1 MKIEIEK
8 FIEESIGKIPKEP
21 QKFYNP
27 ERQNPSKALRVTSI
41 EATEL
46 FTRIDFHYQS
56 SRMYINGGWI
66 QINGGAYIQP
76 VNTSQ
81 NYGLVQTIGIPMA
94 PLKHYFNRQG
104 EDYAYSL
111 IFPALPKNNKK
122 INIIENDNPG
132 SYFNFYGIDYSNWM
146 TVPTDSLLGDGLEK
160 EESRE
165 EIVNRIKG
173 YLGRVSAPAPKAEP
187 DAEIPNKLGKP
198 KTV

>member
-1 MKIEIEK
+1 MKIENEK

-66 QINGGAYIQP
+66 QIDGVAYIQL
-76 VNTSQ
+76 VNSSQ
-81 NYGLVQTIGIPMA
+81 IYGLVQTIGIPIA

-111 IFPALPKNNKK
+111 IFPALPKNTKK
-122 INIIENDNPG
+122 INIIENDDAG
-132 SYFNFYGIDYSNWM
+132 SYFNFYGIDYSKWM
-146 TVPTDSLLGDGLEK
+146 TVPHAADLPIS
-160 EESRE
+160 
-165 EIVNRIKG
+165 N
-173 YLGRVSAPAPKAEP
+173 
-187 DAEIPNKLGKP
+187 N
-198 KTV
+198 